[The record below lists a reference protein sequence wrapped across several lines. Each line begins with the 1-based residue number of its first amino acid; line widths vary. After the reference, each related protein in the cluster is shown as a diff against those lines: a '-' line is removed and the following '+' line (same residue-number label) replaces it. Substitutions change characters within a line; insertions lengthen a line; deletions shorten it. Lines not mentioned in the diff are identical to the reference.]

1 MPDYLYRCEQHGP
14 FEVRRPMSESEQP
27 GWCPTCGAQCERD
40 RNAEFRSQVMGTD
53 TGWHT
58 NWSDILHPKAIGAAP
73 FSEDK
78 RRYGPDCGAVWV

>member
-1 MPDYLYRCEQHGP
+1 MPTYLYRCPEHGL
-14 FEVRRPMSESEQP
+14 FERTRPMSRRDSTAHCSE
-27 GWCPTCGAQCERD
+27 CGVDCERD

-78 RRYGPDCGAVWV
+78 RRYGPDCGTRWT